1 MKKNVKN
8 GLLGNII
15 ERLQKKIKA
24 SYEFWV
30 FVHKYRVKN
39 ESKK

>member
-1 MKKNVKN
+1 MVYLEIPLKDYK
-8 GLLGNII
+8 
-15 ERLQKKIKA
+15 KKIKA